1 MKLIWRWLK
10 RYWKNHGT
18 KVLGFLTMVGTG
30 LPPIDGLVPAWQKPY
45 WTAAVVV
52 LGALTI
58 QRGMTN
64 SKNTPAP

>member
-1 MKLIWRWLK
+1 MKLWRWLK

-18 KVLGFLTMVGTG
+18 KALGFLSMVVSG
-30 LPPIDGLVPAWQKPY
+30 LPPIDGLIAAHHKPY
-45 WTAAVVV
+45 WSAAGVI

-64 SKNTPAP
+64 TKNTPPIA